1 MPRPPLHRRN
11 PPLRR
16 AKESNHV
23 RPRRRTQR
31 TFQRRL
37 PSDRREDI
45 VGARGWASNT
55 TSATLHSVSERSG
68 SATPII
74 QGTGVDLQYH
84 FRVTRSE
91 RWAVTPQPYSHE
103 TSHT

>member
-1 MPRPPLHRRN
+1 M
-11 PPLRR
+11 
-16 AKESNHV
+16 
-23 RPRRRTQR
+23 RPRRRTKR
-31 TFQRRL
+31 TLAAR
-37 PSDRREDI
+37 DRREDI

-74 QGTGVDLQYH
+74 QGKGVDLQYH

-91 RWAVTPQPYSHE
+91 RGAVHPQPSSNE
-103 TSHT
+103 TARTLPASGFCRCAL